1 MAKGIRSLA
10 NGGPSNPFGGPAITG
25 GGGITPIKMQAA
37 QVRFPTARGPARR
50 APEPTTSEILGP
62 LLGFGAN
69 SLLSGLGGLFGKD
82 EKLTDEEFLENL
94 GGLSEG
100 TDLEAVLDNKQK
112 LAQLQSYQQ
121 FGDPTEKDGFG
132 LDEIANLA
140 LASQMGRGGP
150 GYIKGVLD
158 SKKATETDRL
168 TTQTNRSAFLKE
180 ALKDINNLQYKTFED
195 VDKAR
200 LGVND
205 YRSGFVDPRGN
216 SYVMNDD
223 KTGYAN
229 IKEIDGNW
237 IEQKNQSTQSLSTQL
252 KDPRLIGLDKQ
263 DKELNAKDTALL
275 GTMTL
280 TNEMV
285 SMLDKGIEDSTQN
298 PLTTV
303 TSIGNFLNSAK
314 SNAEQVLTFMG
325 KGNISNAFATANDFQ
340 DGTAG
345 SDGRQGTGNNAERLY
360 AALQSEDDDQ
370 IKAAMLAFEQ
380 SEAGQEYG
388 VSFRASLG
396 DMAYNDVR
404 TRATMLQLAYAAA
417 AANGQTGRT
426 LSDKDLAFHLQ
437 MVGFGATQDAQ
448 TAKDN
453 ILSFVDTLV
462 RQTDN
467 VVQGTISENR
477 IRAGQYPLEDDAF
490 TSIILGYWDAPK
502 YDDGKPNFSNMDDV
516 TYRNFYKRYGKIP
529 DVVKYQTH
537 MRRAG
542 TTFNDGSTGNVS
554 GASSRLT
561 KDLAAIEALYQ

>member
-1 MAKGIRSLA
+1 MAEGIRTLA
-10 NGGPSNPFGGPAITG
+10 FPTFGGEKT
-25 GGGITPIKMQAA
+25 GGITPIKMNPA
-37 QVRFPTARGPARR
+37 QIRFPTARGPARR
-50 APEPTTSEILGP
+50 APEPETTEILGP
-62 LLGFGAN
+62 LLGFGADA
-69 SLLSGLGGLFGKD
+69 LLGGLGGLFGKD
-82 EKLTDEEFLENL
+82 QKLTDEEFLENL

-100 TDLEAVLDNKQK
+100 TDLESVLDNKQK

-140 LASQMGRGGP
+140 IASQMGRGGP
-150 GYIKGVLD
+150 GYIKGVLE

-168 TTQTNRSAFLKE
+168 TTQTNRTAFLKE

-205 YRSGFVDPRGN
+205 YRSGFVDPRGDI
-216 SYVMNDD
+216 YVMNDD
-223 KTGYAN
+223 KTGYEN
-229 IKEIDGNW
+229 IQEIDGNW
-237 IEQKNQSTQSLSTQL
+237 IEQKNQSTKPLSIEL
-252 KDPRLIGLDKQ
+252 KDPRLIGLAKQ
-263 DKELNAKDTALL
+263 DKELSAKDTALL

-285 SMLDKGIEDSTQN
+285 SMLDKGINDPTQN
-298 PLTTV
+298 PLTVV
-303 TSIGNFLNSAK
+303 TTIGNFLNTAEA
-314 SNAEQVLTFMG
+314 NAEQVLSFMG
-325 KGNISNAFATANDFQ
+325 NGNISNAFATANDFQ
-340 DGTAG
+340 DGIAG
-345 SDGRQGTGNNAERLY
+345 SNGREGTGDNAASLY
-360 AALQSEDDDQ
+360 AALQSGDEDQ
-370 IKAAMLAFEQ
+370 IQAAMLAFEQ
-380 SEAGQEYG
+380 SQAGQEYG
-388 VSFRASLG
+388 VSFLGSLG

-453 ILSFVDTLV
+453 ILSFIDTLV

-477 IRAGQYPLEDDAF
+477 IRAGQYPINDDLF
-490 TSIILGYWDAPK
+490 TSILSGYWDAPK
-502 YDDGKPNFSNMDDV
+502 DQNGKPNFSNMDDV
-516 TYRNFYKRYGKIP
+516 TFRNFFKRYSRIP
-529 DVVKYQTH
+529 DVIKYKSHT
-537 MRRAG
+537 RRDG
-542 TTFNDGSTGNVS
+542 TEFDSNYSTGNTVDVAEQLKLDTTS
-554 GASSRLT
+554 V
-561 KDLAAIEALYQ
+561 EQLY

>member
-1 MAKGIRSLA
+1 MAEGIRTLA
-10 NGGPSNPFGGPAITG
+10 FPTFGGEKT
-25 GGGITPIKMQAA
+25 GGITPIKMNPA
-37 QVRFPTARGPARR
+37 QIRFPTARGPARR
-50 APEPTTSEILGP
+50 APEPETTEILGP
-62 LLGFGAN
+62 LLGFGADA
-69 SLLSGLGGLFGKD
+69 LLGGLGGLFGKD
-82 EKLTDEEFLENL
+82 QKLTDEEFLENL

-100 TDLEAVLDNKQK
+100 TDLESVLDNKQK

-140 LASQMGRGGP
+140 IASQMGRGGP

-168 TTQTNRSAFLKE
+168 TTQTNRTAFLKE

-205 YRSGFVDPRGN
+205 YRSGFVDPRGDI
-216 SYVMNDD
+216 YVMNDD
-223 KTGYAN
+223 KTGYEN
-229 IKEIDGNW
+229 IQEIDGNW

-252 KDPRLIGLDKQ
+252 KDPRLIDLSKQ
-263 DKELNAKDTALL
+263 DKELSVKDTALL
-275 GTMTL
+275 STMTL
-280 TNEMV
+280 TNEMI
-285 SMLDKGIEDSTQN
+285 SMLDKGIKDPTQN
-298 PLTTV
+298 PLTMV
-303 TSIGNFLNSAK
+303 TSLGNFLNTAEA
-314 SNAEQVLTFMG
+314 NAEQVLTFMG
-325 KGNISNAFATANDFQ
+325 NGNISNAFATANDFQ

-345 SDGRQGTGNNAERLY
+345 SNGRQGTGDNAASLY
-360 AALQSEDDDQ
+360 AALQSGDEDQ
-370 IKAAMLAFEQ
+370 IQAAMLAFEQ
-380 SEAGQEYG
+380 SQAGQEYG

-453 ILSFVDTLV
+453 ILSFIDTLV

-467 VVQGTISENR
+467 GIQGTISENR
-477 IRAGQYPLEDDAF
+477 IRAGQYPINDDLF
-490 TSIILGYWDAPK
+490 TSILSGYWDAPK
-502 YDDGKPNFSNMDDV
+502 DQNGKPIFSNMDDV
-516 TYRNFYKRYGKIP
+516 TFRNFYKRYGKIP

-542 TTFNDGSTGNVS
+542 TEFDA
-554 GASSRLT
+554 GASGDRKVNTDEYFDNEFSSIDR
-561 KDLAAIEALYQ
+561 KY